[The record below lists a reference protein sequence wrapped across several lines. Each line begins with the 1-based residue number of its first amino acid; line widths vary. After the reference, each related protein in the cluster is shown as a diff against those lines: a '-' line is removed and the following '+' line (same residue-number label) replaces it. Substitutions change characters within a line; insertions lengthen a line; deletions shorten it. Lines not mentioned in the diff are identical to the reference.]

1 VADPEPSA
9 PGLSGTAPLIALLR
23 QCVVRIDCDGSF
35 RGSGFFV
42 TPTELLT
49 CAHVIH
55 GADAI
60 SVAWEGGTSAAI
72 VAEKLPPLD
81 TGDPRERFFPFPDVA
96 LLRVADPADS
106 QPCVLL
112 DPAPPAETPHAD
124 VLRLAAWTADEYAPD
139 SVVRTSA
146 TFEYEGPLLPDGGQL
161 LKLKNGQVAHGFSGG
176 PLLNIRTGG
185 VSALVDS
192 TRDARSALGGFGVPL
207 TSFLGLLPGLLSRN
221 HEHHAH
227 DARWHQAFQRETEL
241 AAERSGRWAS
251 LPLLRPLLEVRREV
265 GGSRADLLHPRYG
278 VVPFLGRAQL
288 LAHLMLWRE
297 HPEPLRV
304 VVLAGAGGFGK
315 TRTAVEVC
323 VAAERA
329 GWTVGFL
336 TLTDDRQLDR
346 LAALGEWPGRLM
358 VAVDYA
364 ETRPGAVAELLVR
377 LHRRPRT
384 LPARVILVTR
394 QVSTKA
400 ALRELFATGDG
411 MLEVAGLIHDADL
424 VRLDRDVEEVRRL
437 DLFDVATRVFSAR
450 LGRRPPEPVRRPA
463 LEADH
468 FGRPLYVLAAALLM
482 TEDSRFHVDDL
493 AADDIL
499 AAVLDRHEAQYW
511 DRWNRRLGLG
521 LSRSDQRHAVAWAAW
536 LGAETEAEALA
547 LVRQLP
553 GFADASSERVR
564 AVARWLAC
572 LYGSGRL
579 DARPAVVPL
588 EPDLLAEALV
598 VRELGVDGPG

>member
-1 VADPEPSA
+1 VPDPEPPP
-9 PGLSGTAPLIALLR
+9 PGAAGADPLTALLSE
-23 QCVVRIDCDGSF
+23 CVVRIDGDGTF

-42 TPTELLT
+42 TATEVLT
-49 CAHVIH
+49 CAHVVH
-55 GADAI
+55 GSGEI
-60 SVAWEGGTSAAI
+60 SVAWDEGRSAAVI
-72 VAEKLPPLD
+72 VEELPPLD
-81 TGDPRERFFPFPDVA
+81 SGDPRERFFPFPDVA
-96 LLRVADPADS
+96 LLRVTDPADR

-112 DPAPPAETPHAD
+112 DPAPPAEGPPAD

-139 SVVRTSA
+139 SVVLTSA
-146 TFEYEGPLLPDGGQL
+146 TFEYEGPLLPGGGQL
-161 LKLKNGQVAHGFSGG
+161 LKLKNGQVAQGFSGG
-176 PLLNIRTGG
+176 PLLNTRTGG
-185 VSALVDS
+185 VCGLVDS

-207 TSFLGLLPGLLSRN
+207 TGFLGFLPGLLSRN
-221 HEHHAH
+221 HEHHTIET
-227 DARWHQAFQRETEL
+227 RWRQTLRRETEL
-241 AAERSGRWAS
+241 AAVRSGRWAS

-278 VVPFLGRAQL
+278 VVPFLGRADL
-288 LAHLMLWRE
+288 LARLMLWRE

-323 VAAERA
+323 VSAERA

-336 TLTDDRQLDR
+336 ALTDDSQLSQM
-346 LAALGEWPGRLM
+346 AALGEWPGRLL

-364 ETRPGAVAELLVR
+364 ETRPAVVAELLVR
-377 LHRRPRT
+377 LHRRPGT
-384 LPARVILVTR
+384 LPARVVLVTR
-394 QVSTKA
+394 QVGTKA
-400 ALRELFATGDG
+400 ALRDLFATGDAV
-411 MLEVAGLIHDADL
+411 LELADLIQGADL
-424 VRLDRDVEEVRRL
+424 VRLDRDVEEVDRS
-437 DLFDVATRVFSAR
+437 DLFDTAMRAFAAR
-450 LGRRPPEPVRRPA
+450 LGRSAQPVRRPA
-463 LEADH
+463 LRADH

-482 TEDSRFHVDDL
+482 TEDSGFDVDDL
-493 AADDIL
+493 AADDVLTAI
-499 AAVLDRHEAQYW
+499 LDRHEAEYW

-521 LSRSDQRHAVAWAAW
+521 LSRPDQRRAVAWAA
-536 LGAETEAEALA
+536 LRGADTEAEALD

-553 GFADASSERVR
+553 GFADSPGERVR

-598 VRELGVDGPG
+598 ARELVADD